1 MVRKIDARARSLFN
15 QAIAEAKQ
23 AWTDSG
29 FFDYAYYKIIIYV
42 RTCKDVDD
50 LAESLGCSS
59 YIAESVTL
67 EEKKQIFDRWT

>member
-23 AWTDSG
+23 AWTDLG